1 MKKILLFL
9 MIIAMFAACS
19 TPKYTYYFDRYSV
32 KNTAVL
38 AKDKTGSRSEDIVS
52 EKNPAS
58 IPEVI
63 TPSATISAQDQTLM
77 ASSSKRILGQSSN
90 TISTS
95 KVSNSTLAKIT
106 KKEKKNLMKSI
117 KEYKTKMASP
127 DAIKEGDKRKNGFA
141 IAGFVS
147 SLVGV
152 FIPPVLVLGI
162 VMSAIGLKSEKRKM
176 AIAGLVISIA
186 IVLLYALVFVF
197 FLP

>member
-1 MKKILLFL
+1 MVAIVL
-9 MIIAMFAACS
+9 AACS
-19 TPKYTYYFDRYSV
+19 TSKYTYYFDRYSV

-58 IPEVI
+58 ISEVI

-77 ASSSKRILGQSSN
+77 ASSSKRFLGQSSN
-90 TISTS
+90 AISTS

-106 KKEKKNLMKSI
+106 KKEKKNLIKSI

-127 DAIKEGDKRKNGFA
+127 DAIKDGDKSKNGFA

-147 SLVGV
+147 SLVGLFLAPFV
-152 FIPPVLVLGI
+152 FCTVGI

-176 AIAGLVISIA
+176 AIAGLTIGIVGIA
-186 IVLLYALVFVF
+186 LILILGAALI
-197 FLP
+197 